1 MKDLDRKEIERI
13 IESRDE
19 KLVDELIELIKQ
31 SNAAMT
37 AKQKKYTFGDKIADK
52 IASFAGSWAFI
63 IIFMSLLIFWLI
75 FNIVSKNPV
84 DPFPF
89 ILLNLLL
96 SMIAAIQA
104 PLIMMS
110 QNREEERNEE
120 KATSDFFVN
129 VKSELLLEDI
139 HTNIEK
145 IAQDYD
151 KILKYLEKM
160 DDIQTDR
167 ENLIEE

>member
-37 AKQKKYTFGDKIADK
+37 AKEKKYTFGDKVADE
-52 IASFAGSWAFI
+52 IASFAGSWTFKI
-63 IIFMSLLIFWLI
+63 LFVSLLISWLI
-75 FNIVSKNPV
+75 FNAVSKDPV

-96 SMIAAIQA
+96 SMVAAIQA

-110 QNREEERNEE
+110 QNREEKRNEA

-129 VKSELLLEDI
+129 VKSELLIEDI

-145 IAQDYD
+145 IAKDHD
-151 KILKYLEKM
+151 EILKYLKE
-160 DDIQTDR
+160 TDGQR
-167 ENLIEE
+167 VNEDMNKE

>member
-1 MKDLDRKEIERI
+1 MKDLDKKEIERI

-37 AKQKKYTFGDKIADK
+37 AKENKYTFGDKVADK
-52 IASFAGSWAFI
+52 IASFAGSWTFI
-63 IIFMSLLIFWLI
+63 ILFISLLISWLI
-75 FNIVSKNPV
+75 FNVVSKDAV

-110 QNREEERNEE
+110 QNREEKRNEA

-129 VKSELLLEDI
+129 VKSELLIEDI
-139 HTNIEK
+139 HTNVEK
-145 IAQDYD
+145 IAEDYEE
-151 KILKYLEKM
+151 ILKYLKETAGQKVHE
-160 DDIQTDR
+160 DIVR
-167 ENLIEE
+167 E

>member
-1 MKDLDRKEIERI
+1 MKELDRKEIERI

-19 KLVDELIELIKQ
+19 RLVDELIALMKQ
-31 SNAAMT
+31 SNAALT
-37 AKQKKYTFGDKIADK
+37 AKEKKYTFGDRVADK
-52 IASFAGSWAFI
+52 IAAFAGSWTFI
-63 IIFMSLLIFWLI
+63 IIFVSVLISWIIL
-75 FNIVSKNPV
+75 NVVLKTPV

-96 SMIAAIQA
+96 SMVAAIQA

-129 VKSELLLEDI
+129 IKSELLIEDI
-139 HTNIEK
+139 HTNIER
-145 IAQDYD
+145 IAEQNEE
-151 KILKYLEKM
+151 ILEYLKAIYGDTAKE
-160 DDIQTDR
+160 DEHER
-167 ENLIEE
+167 E